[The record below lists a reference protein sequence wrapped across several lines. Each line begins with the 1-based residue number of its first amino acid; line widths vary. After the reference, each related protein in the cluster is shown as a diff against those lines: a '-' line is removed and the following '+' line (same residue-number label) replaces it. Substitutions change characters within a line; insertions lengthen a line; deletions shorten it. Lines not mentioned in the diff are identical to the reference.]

1 MKYNIK
7 GVRFFFIIQAHVI
20 KERLK
25 KPIAELTKLHYWF

>member
-7 GVRFFFIIQAHVI
+7 GVRFFIQAHVI

-25 KPIAELTKLHYWF
+25 KPITELTKLHYWF